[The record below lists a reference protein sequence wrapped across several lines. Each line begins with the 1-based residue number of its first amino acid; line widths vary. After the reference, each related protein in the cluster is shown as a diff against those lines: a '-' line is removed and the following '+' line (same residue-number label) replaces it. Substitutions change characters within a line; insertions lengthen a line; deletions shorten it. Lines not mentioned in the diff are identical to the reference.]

1 MGLFT
6 NFPYTNNHELNL
18 DWVLEKIGLVDSSVE
33 SVAASA
39 AAAESAST
47 EAASSATSAAES
59 ADIAKTFATRGRR
72 YIFLGDSYADGWN
85 PEGGP
90 NIDSWVDYIKSY
102 LGLNDYSY
110 YTSHAGGT
118 GFTVTGQTGYTFAG
132 LLTQLAPSVEDA
144 GGITDIVVLG
154 GYNDR
159 NNSGSIRS
167 TINSFRATAKN
178 LFPNATV
185 RVGWIGRNVSATKTS
200 DTVNALFSSS
210 QEYVKADI
218 SYLHGIE
225 NAARRIDQFFN
236 DGVHPNET
244 GQQDIAVA
252 LMQCLTGGAASV
264 MTSLSGLSLSGGEI
278 KLGANCQQI
287 DGMLVFFAPTRSYP
301 LSGKSGTCNG
311 DIKIDCG
318 EIGYGAFLSAPYNAG
333 FTINGMITSGGNT
346 YPANVIVQVDEK
358 NHLIL
363 APYARNSDGN
373 GWATNPTAIQLFTT
387 TVIQP
392 VFWH

>member
-1 MGLFT
+1 MGLFD
-6 NFPYTNNHELNL
+6 NFPYTNFHELNL
-18 DWVLEKIGLVDSSVE
+18 NWFLEKIGLVDSSVE
-33 SVAASA
+33 SAAASA
-39 AAAESAST
+39 AAAESASA
-47 EAASSATSAAES
+47 EAASRATSAAES
-59 ADIAKTFATRGRR
+59 ADIAKTFAEHGRR

-118 GFTVTGQTGYTFAG
+118 GFTVSGQTGYTFAG

-154 GYNDR
+154 GYNDL
-159 NNSGSIRS
+159 NNSGSVRS

-200 DTVNALFSSS
+200 DTVEKLFLCS
-210 QEYVKADI
+210 QEYIKADI

-236 DGVHPNET
+236 DGVHPNED

-278 KLGANCQQI
+278 KLRANYQQI
-287 DGMLVFFAPTRSYP
+287 DGMLVLFTPTASYT
-301 LSGKSGTCNG
+301 LRGKTGACNG
-311 DIKIDCG
+311 SLRIDCG
-318 EIGYGAFLSAPYNAG
+318 EIGAGAFLSTPYNAS
-333 FTINGMITSGGNT
+333 FCINGMITSGGNT
-346 YPANVIVQVDEK
+346 CQANVIVWVDER

-363 APYARNSDGN
+363 APYARNLEGT
-373 GWATNPTAIQLFTT
+373 GWATNPTEIQLFTN